1 VAIFRRTNLV
11 ALIGLIRAAVAVA
24 AMLAIPA
31 GVFASCGSAVC
42 PMDPQSLNLPLPR
55 QFTLDVSFQYID
67 QDQVRIGRRRGEV
80 GEIPSTHDEVE
91 TVNRAVGLLANYAPS
106 DRLVLSAVV
115 PFVSRFH
122 EHIEDEH
129 AASTAS
135 VRGLR
140 HESVE
145 TWHFQDLG
153 DVAVGARYRLG
164 TKFWATGGVEL
175 PTGARRPAN
184 DEGEVAEPTLAPG
197 SGSTDFF
204 GGLVYQ
210 TQLEVPSLSRGLLGN
225 ASVMPFFVG
234 ATYRRNGRGTED
246 YRQGDELLVNAGLN
260 YPLFARLQVL
270 AQVNA
275 DFRDRDD
282 VGNTDE
288 DPGHTGRTSVY
299 LSPGVRVGLPGG
311 IAAYWLVQ
319 IPVYQRVNGI
329 QLTAGYNLV
338 GGIQARF

>member
-1 VAIFRRTNLV
+1 MVSFRGSTLIRV
-11 ALIGLIRAAVAVA
+11 ALALAAT
-24 AMLAIPA
+24 LPIPA
-31 GVFASCGSAVC
+31 GAFASCGSATC

-80 GEIPSTHDEVE
+80 GEVASTHDEVR
-91 TVNRAVGLLANYAPS
+91 TVNRGIGILANYAPS
-106 DRLVLSAVV
+106 DQLVLSAVI

-122 EHIEDEH
+122 EHIE
-129 AASTAS
+129 
-135 VRGLR
+135 
-140 HESVE
+140 ESARESSDVPE
-145 TWHFQDLG
+145 TWRFSDLG
-153 DVAVGARYRLG
+153 DASVSARYRVTPKL
-164 TKFWATGGVEL
+164 WATSGIEL
-175 PTGARRPAN
+175 PTGARRPSN
-184 DEGEVAEPTLAPG
+184 DQGEVAEPTLAPG

-204 GGLVYQ
+204 GGFVYQ
-210 TQLEVPSLSRGLLGN
+210 TQLGVPSLSRGPLGST
-225 ASVMPFFVG
+225 SVMPFFVG

-260 YPLFARLQVL
+260 YPLFAQLQVL
-270 AQVNA
+270 AQVNV

-282 VGNTDE
+282 VGKTDE
-288 DPGHTGRTSVY
+288 DPDHTGRTSVFV
-299 LSPGVRVGLPGG
+299 SPGVRVGLPGG

-338 GGIQARF
+338 AGVQARF

>member
-1 VAIFRRTNLV
+1 MVLLRRT
-11 ALIGLIRAAVAVA
+11 ALIRAAVAVA
-24 AMLAIPA
+24 AMLPLPR
-31 GVFASCGSAVC
+31 GVFASCGSATC

-80 GEIPSTHDEVE
+80 GEIPSSHDEVE
-91 TVNRAVGLLANYAPS
+91 TVNRAVSLLANYAPS

-122 EHIEDEH
+122 EHIEDTHHEP
-129 AASTAS
+129 SISKTE
-135 VRGLR
+135 VRHHVR
-140 HESVE
+140 E
-145 TWHFQDLG
+145 TWHFDDLG
-153 DVAVGARYRLG
+153 DAAVIARYRLG

-197 SGSTDFF
+197 SGSTDLF
-204 GGLVYQ
+204 GGVVFQ
-210 TQLEVPSLSRGLLGN
+210 TQLGVPSLARGPLGSM
-225 ASVMPFFVG
+225 SVMPFFVG
-234 ATYRRNGRGTED
+234 ATYRVNGPGTED
-246 YRQGDELLVNAGLN
+246 YRLGDELLVSAGVI
-260 YPLFARLQVL
+260 YPLFAKLQVI

-275 DFRDRDD
+275 DFRGKDD
-282 VGNTDE
+282 VGESDE
-288 DPGHTGRTSVY
+288 DRDHTGRSEVY
-299 LSPGVRVGLPGG
+299 VSPGLRVGLPGG

-329 QLTAGYNLV
+329 QLTAEYNLV
-338 GGIQARF
+338 GGVQARF

>member
-1 VAIFRRTNLV
+1 VVSFRGRTLIRV
-11 ALIGLIRAAVAVA
+11 ALALAATLPVSARA
-24 AMLAIPA
+24 
-31 GVFASCGSAVC
+31 FASCGSATC

-67 QDQVRIGRRRGEV
+67 QDQVRIGRHRGEV
-80 GEIPSTHDEVE
+80 GEIPSDHDEVQ
-91 TVNRAVGLLANYAPS
+91 TVNRGLVLLANYAPS
-106 DRLVLSAVV
+106 DQLVLSAVI
-115 PFVSRFH
+115 PFVSRYH
-122 EHIEDEH
+122 RHIEE
-129 AASTAS
+129 ATAS
-135 VRGLR
+135 A
-140 HESVE
+140 E
-145 TWHFQDLG
+145 TWRFQDLG
-153 DVAVGARYRLG
+153 DAAVSARYRL
-164 TKFWATGGVEL
+164 TPKVWVNAGVEL
-175 PTGARRPAN
+175 PTGARRPTN

-204 GGLVYQ
+204 GGVVFQ
-210 TQLEVPSLSRGLLGN
+210 TQLTVPSLSRGPLGS

-260 YPLFARLQVL
+260 YPLLARLQVL

-275 DFRDRDD
+275 DFRDRDA

-288 DPGHTGRTSVY
+288 DPSHTGRTSIY

-338 GGIQARF
+338 GGVQARF

>member
-1 VAIFRRTNLV
+1 MVLFQRS
-11 ALIGLIRAAVAVA
+11 ALTRAAVTVA
-24 AMLAIPA
+24 ALFALSVPKRA
-31 GVFASCGSAVC
+31 FASCGSATC

-67 QDQVRIGRRRGEV
+67 QDRVRIGRRRGEV
-80 GEIPSTHDEVE
+80 GEVPSTHDEVE
-91 TVNRAVGLLANYAPS
+91 TVNRAVGLLVNYAPS

-129 AASTAS
+129 AHTAASARD
-135 VRGLR
+135 VR
-140 HESVE
+140 HETVE

-153 DVAVGARYRLG
+153 DAAVSARYRLG

-197 SGSTDFF
+197 SGSIDLF
-204 GGLVYQ
+204 GGFVYQ
-210 TQLEVPSLSRGLLGN
+210 TQLPVPSLSRGPLGN

-234 ATYRRNGRGTED
+234 ALYRRNGKGTED

-260 YPLFARLQVL
+260 YPLFAQLQLL

-288 DPGHTGRTSVY
+288 DPGHTGRTSIY

-329 QLTAGYNLV
+329 QLTADYNLV
-338 GGIQARF
+338 GGVQARF

>member
-1 VAIFRRTNLV
+1 MVFLRR
-11 ALIGLIRAAVAVA
+11 AALIRAAVAVA
-24 AMLAIPA
+24 AVLSLPT
-31 GVFASCGSAVC
+31 GVFASCGSATC

-55 QFTLDVSFQYID
+55 QFTLDISFQYID

-80 GEIPSTHDEVE
+80 GEIPSTHAEVE
-91 TVNRAVGLLANYAPS
+91 TVNRAVSLLANYAPS
-106 DRLVLSAVV
+106 DRLVLSVV
-115 PFVSRFH
+115 IPFVSRFH

-129 AASTAS
+129 AASAAS
-135 VRGLR
+135 VRDAR

-145 TWHFQDLG
+145 TWHFDDLG
-153 DVAVGARYRLG
+153 DAAVLARYRLG

-197 SGSTDFF
+197 SGSTDLF

-210 TQLEVPSLSRGLLGN
+210 TQLGVPSLSSGPLGS

-246 YRQGDELLVNAGLN
+246 YRQGDELLVNAGVI
-260 YPLFARLQVL
+260 YPLVAKVQVI

-275 DFRDRDD
+275 DFRGKDD
-282 VGNTDE
+282 VGDTDE
-288 DPGHTGRTSVY
+288 DRDHTGRSEVY
-299 LSPGVRVGLPGG
+299 VSPGLRVGLPGG

>member
-1 VAIFRRTNLV
+1 VVSFQSST
-11 ALIGLIRAAVAVA
+11 LIRAAVTVA
-24 AMLAIPA
+24 AALSLPG
-31 GVFASCGSAVC
+31 GVFASCGSATC

-80 GEIPSTHDEVE
+80 GEIPSTHDEIR

-135 VRGLR
+135 VRDSR
-140 HESVE
+140 HETVE

-153 DVAVGARYRLG
+153 DAAVSARYRLG

-184 DEGEVAEPTLAPG
+184 KEGEVAEPTLAPG
-197 SGSTDFF
+197 SGSVDLF

-210 TQLEVPSLSRGLLGN
+210 TQLPVPSLSRGPLGN

-234 ATYRRNGRGTED
+234 ALYRRNGRGTED
-246 YRQGDELLVNAGLN
+246 YRLGDELLVNAGLN
-260 YPLFARLQVL
+260 YPLFAQLQLL

-275 DFRDRDD
+275 DFRGRDN

-288 DPGHTGRTSVY
+288 DPGHTGRTSIY

-329 QLTAGYNLV
+329 QLTADYNLV
-338 GGIQARF
+338 GGMQARF

>member
-1 VAIFRRTNLV
+1 VVFLH
-11 ALIGLIRAAVAVA
+11 RAARAAAALAVLLLVPGGA
-24 AMLAIPA
+24 S
-31 GVFASCGSAVC
+31 ASCGSATC

-106 DRLVLSAVV
+106 DRLVLSAAV

-129 AASTAS
+129 HESSISRTE
-135 VRGLR
+135 VR
-140 HESVE
+140 HEVPE
-145 TWHFQDLG
+145 TWHFSDLG
-153 DVAVGARYRLG
+153 DASVSARYRVTPKL
-164 TKFWATGGVEL
+164 WATGGVEL
-175 PTGARRPAN
+175 PTGERRPAN
-184 DEGEVAEPTLAPG
+184 DDGEVAEPTLAPG
-197 SGSTDFF
+197 SGSVDLF
-204 GGLVYQ
+204 GGFVYQ
-210 TQLEVPSLSRGLLGN
+210 TQLEVPSLSRGPLGN

-234 ATYRRNGRGTED
+234 ALFRHNGRGTAD
-246 YRQGDELLVNAGLN
+246 YRQGDELLVNAGVN
-260 YPLFARLQVL
+260 YPLFAQLQVL

-275 DFRDRDD
+275 DFRDRDE

-288 DPGHTGRTSVY
+288 DPSHTGRTSIF
-299 LSPGVRVGLPGG
+299 LSPGLRVGLPGG
-311 IAAYWLVQ
+311 IAAYWMVQ
-319 IPVYQRVNGI
+319 IPIYQRVNGI
-329 QLTAGYNLV
+329 QLTADYNLV

>member
-1 VAIFRRTNLV
+1 MIFLRRS
-11 ALIGLIRAAVAVA
+11 ALLRAAFALA
-24 AMLAIPA
+24 ATLPIPA
-31 GVFASCGSAVC
+31 GAFASCGSATC

-91 TVNRAVGLLANYAPS
+91 TVNRSVGLLANYAPS
-106 DRLVLSAVV
+106 DRLVLSAVI
-115 PFVSRFH
+115 PFVSRYH
-122 EHIEDEH
+122 RHIEEE
-129 AASTAS
+129 TAS
-135 VRGLR
+135 A
-140 HESVE
+140 E
-145 TWHFQDLG
+145 TWRFQDLG
-153 DVAVGARYRLG
+153 DAAVSARYRLS
-164 TKFWATGGVEL
+164 TKLWVAGGIEL
-175 PTGARRPAN
+175 PTGARRPTN
-184 DEGEVAEPTLAPG
+184 DEREVAEPTLAPG

-210 TQLEVPSLSRGLLGN
+210 TQLGVPSLSRGPLGST
-225 ASVMPFFVG
+225 SVMPFFVG
-234 ATYRRNGRGTED
+234 ATFRRNGRGTED

-270 AQVNA
+270 AQVNV
-275 DFRDRDD
+275 DFRGRDD

-288 DPGHTGRTSVY
+288 DPGHTGRTSVFV
-299 LSPGVRVGLPGG
+299 SPGVRVGLPGG
-311 IAAYWLVQ
+311 VAAYWLVQ

>member
-1 VAIFRRTNLV
+1 MRV
-11 ALIGLIRAAVAVA
+11 ALAVA
-24 AMLAIPA
+24 ATLPIPA
-31 GVFASCGSAVC
+31 GAFASCGSATC

-80 GEIPSTHDEVE
+80 GEIPSDHDEVR
-91 TVNRAVGLLANYAPS
+91 TVNRGLGLLANYAPS
-106 DRLVLSAVV
+106 DRLVLSAVI

-122 EHIEDEH
+122 EHIEESELG
-129 AASTAS
+129 ASPAS
-135 VRGLR
+135 VRRVQHG
-140 HESVE
+140 SAE
-145 TWHFQDLG
+145 TWRFQDLG
-153 DVAVGARYRLG
+153 DVAVSARYRL
-164 TKFWATGGVEL
+164 TPKVWVNAGVEL
-175 PTGARRPAN
+175 PTGARRPVN

-204 GGLVYQ
+204 GGVVFQ
-210 TQLEVPSLSRGLLGN
+210 TQLTVPSLSRGLLGS

-260 YPLFARLQVL
+260 YSLFARLQLL

-275 DFRDRDD
+275 DFRDRDA

-288 DPGHTGRTSVY
+288 DPSHTGRTSIY

-329 QLTAGYNLV
+329 QLTAGSNLV
-338 GGIQARF
+338 GGVQARF